1 MAFRKTYKRKASKKR
16 IYKRKTYRK
25 KTSPLK
31 KMVKQMI
38 ARSAETK
45 LLQGPLVNKQLYTAD
60 AVNFADNVI
69 PMGPNNVTLAL
80 QQGPGQGQRI
90 GNVVN
95 TKKLTFKGSI
105 NATPYNVT
113 TNPTPRPLMVQFI
126 FCYDRED
133 PNDAFSPAAG
143 NVFFQNG
150 SSTAGFTNTL
160 TDIWRPINEDRF
172 RVFARK
178 TFKLGFAQYAGTTAN
193 TTNQAQHQ
201 AYANNDFKL
210 SHIFSFDLTKWYPKV
225 VKFDDN
231 LSIPMT
237 RNVYCFIQY
246 VDALGGSMVAPYEA
260 CEVSYCLNY
269 MYEDA

>member
-31 KMVKQMI
+31 KMVKKMI
-38 ARSAETK
+38 AKAAETK
-45 LLQGPLVNKQLYTAD
+45 VLQAPLVNKQLYTSD
-60 AVNFADNVI
+60 AINFPDNVI
-69 PMGPNNVTLAL
+69 PLGPNNVTLSL
-80 QQGPGQGQRI
+80 TQGTGQGQRI

-95 TKKLTFKGSI
+95 TKKLIFKGSI
-105 NATPYNVT
+105 NPNPYNVT

-133 PNDAFSPAAG
+133 PNDAFVPGST
-143 NVFFQNG
+143 FFQNG
-150 SSTAGFTNTL
+150 SSTTGFSGTL
-160 TDIWRPINEDRF
+160 TDIWRPINEDRY

-178 TFKLGFAQYAGTTAN
+178 TFKLGFADYAGTTGN
-193 TTNQAQHQ
+193 PTNQGAHQ

-210 SHIFSFDLTKWYPKV
+210 SHIFSFDITKWYPKV
-225 VKFDDN
+225 VKYNDN
-231 LSIPMT
+231 LANPMT
-237 RNVYCFIQY
+237 RNIYCFVQY
-246 VDALGGSMVAPYEA
+246 VDALGGGMVSPYEA
-260 CEVSYCLNY
+260 CEMSYCLNY